1 MVQTPE
7 PTEQIFSTD
16 AYCREFDAT
25 VLAVRDGAVI
35 LDRTA
40 FYPGGGGQPCDTGVL
55 TWPGGTARVTE
66 AKRQGDLVLHVVQGD
81 TPPVGAR
88 VHGALDWDRRYALM
102 RHHTALHVLCGVIY
116 QLFGA
121 TVTGGQMYPDRARMD
136 FALPDLTPE
145 RLDLI
150 VRTANERL
158 AEDRPIRVFF
168 LPRAEAL
175 KIPDLIRTKANLVPE
190 SVQTFRIV
198 DIEGIDLQADGGTHV
213 ARTGEVGRIRI
224 SRTEN
229 KGRENKRIEIVLE

>member
-1 MVQTPE
+1 M
-7 PTEQIFSTD
+7 TELLYQTD
-16 AYCREFDAT
+16 AYLREFDAVVT
-25 VLAVRDGAVI
+25 DLQDGAVV

-40 FYPGGGGQPCDTGVL
+40 FYPPGGGQPHDVGRL
-55 TWPGGTARVTE
+55 SWPGGE
-66 AKRQGDLVLHVVQGD
+66 AHVVEVRKQGPDVLHLLEGPA
-81 TPPVGAR
+81 PPIGTR
-88 VHGALDWDRRYALM
+88 VHGAIDWDRRYALM

-158 AEDRPIRVFF
+158 AEDRPIRVRF

-175 KIPDLIRTKANLVPE
+175 QVPDLVRTKVNLIPE
-190 SVQTFRIV
+190 SVQTIRIV
-198 DIEGIDLQADGGTHV
+198 DIEGIDVQADGGTHV
-213 ARTGEVGRIRI
+213 ARTSEVGRIRI
-224 SRTEN
+224 ARTEN
-229 KGRENKRIEIVLE
+229 KGKENKRIEIVLE